1 MQSLDD
7 ELKKP
12 REEAA
17 RGAGQLGRMR
27 RPLTVAEAAQ
37 RLCQE
42 LSKAVFSLRCSRPKR
57 ALDDA
62 AEDYAVLV
70 QEPEQLK
77 RQVVKT
83 AAKLPAGDRGDGP
96 PEVAELRASWSGC
109 ADKEASTGA
118 RVALVKVQQ
127 KEEMSKAENGPGCSC
142 RFNLTDATRRCG
154 GTQPIPRRL

>member
-83 AAKLPAGDRGDGP
+83 AAKLPAGDRRDGP
-96 PEVAELRASWSGC
+96 PEVAELQSQLERVG

-127 KEEMSKAENGPGCSC
+127 KEEVSKAENGPGCLQVQLNG
-142 RFNLTDATRRCG
+142 RNTRS
-154 GTQPIPRRL
+154 L

>member
-1 MQSLDD
+1 M
-7 ELKKP
+7 
-12 REEAA
+12 
-17 RGAGQLGRMR
+17 
-27 RPLTVAEAAQ
+27 
-37 RLCQE
+37 
-42 LSKAVFSLRCSRPKR
+42 RCSKPKR

-62 AEDYAVLV
+62 AEDYAVVV

-77 RQVVKT
+77 HQVVKT
-83 AAKLPAGDRGDGP
+83 AAKLPAAGGRGDGP

-127 KEEMSKAENGPGCSC
+127 KEEVSKAENGPGCSC